1 MPTIN
6 QLLTKNI
13 RNSKIY
19 SINSP
24 ALKSSHSS
32 SPQLKAL
39 VLKVL
44 ILKPKK
50 PNSAK
55 RKVVKVLLSNN
66 KSVYAYISGIG
77 HNLQP
82 HSIVLIKGGK
92 TQDLPNVNYKVIR
105 GAYDCLGVQN
115 RLTSRSKYG
124 TKKPI

>member
-6 QLLTKNI
+6 QILTKHI
-13 RNSKIY
+13 RNSKIS

-24 ALKSSHSS
+24 ALNS

-44 ILKPKK
+44 IMKPKK

-55 RKVVKVLLSNN
+55 RKVVKVLLSNK
-66 KSVYAYISGIG
+66 KSVYAYIPGIG

-105 GAYDCLGVQN
+105 GAFDCLGVLN

-124 TKKPI
+124 SKKPS